1 MGDTSKVR
9 QGNMGREQD
18 QEGDERPDVDF
29 FHQSRQSNH
38 QEQIA
43 PTLSTSGAVHNVS
56 QGPMAGSAPVPNN
69 NLALADASDDLVNGE
84 TGAYANK
91 KNVDSS
97 KYSTVPT
104 ISYLDPAR
112 QENLTGRDIGN
123 GLDKQASGRM
133 TPPSG
138 YSGSNQNKSSRLA
151 AGERFDSH
159 SNIDETGSAQIST
172 EQSANE
178 RFAPFDGFK
187 QSDDL

>member
-1 MGDTSKVR
+1 MSSLQQEAGHETAGDTSKVR

-38 QEQIA
+38 QEQVA
-43 PTLSTSGAVHNVS
+43 PAFNTSGAVHNVS

-69 NLALADASDDLVNGE
+69 SNPADAADDQVNGE
-84 TGAYANK
+84 TGAFANPK
-91 KNVDSS
+91 VADSS
-97 KYSTVPT
+97 KYSTVPV
-104 ISYLDPAR
+104 ISNLDATR
-112 QENLTGRDIGN
+112 QDNLTGRELGTGFDR
-123 GLDKQASGRM
+123 QASGRM

-172 EQSANE
+172 E
-178 RFAPFDGFK
+178 
-187 QSDDL
+187 